1 MVAVVKAVVDANA
14 DPPVEA
20 AYHLMA
26 VPVAA
31 RLATVADPQKL
42 WLDAVG
48 DDGIAFIVTVT
59 AVLVVDSQPFSVCE
73 A

>member
-1 MVAVVKAVVDANA
+1 MASARDVPLVKA
-14 DPPVEA
+14 DPPEEA
-20 AYHLMA
+20 AYQLMA
-26 VPVAA
+26 VPVAV

-48 DDGIAFIVTVT
+48 ADGIEFIVTVT
-59 AVLVVDSQPFSVCE
+59 AVLVVDSHPFSVWV